1 MRDHISCLHARPA
14 GRAKRGH
21 GRWRLR
27 FSAGVLVVGAL
38 TGCAGASHETDPSWK
53 LVPITDVQM
62 VVGEWEGLIKKERAT
77 LAEGSVRLIIR
88 ANQTYLFAG
97 QTASKVAVGS
107 GDLERQDG
115 RLVGNTDRRA
125 VTFTL
130 YDHKG
135 NAVVLVEAINHE
147 TGDRYR
153 GELTKIKG
161 SGEVQGGRSDGS

>member
-1 MRDHISCLHARPA
+1 MTQGNEIGKWIS
-14 GRAKRGH
+14 
-21 GRWRLR
+21 
-27 FSAGVLVVGAL
+27 FSAGVVVAGAL
-38 TGCAGASHETDPSWK
+38 AGCAGGSHENDRSWK

-62 VVGEWEGLIKKERAT
+62 VVGEWEGLIKKEGAT

-125 VTFTL
+125 VSFTL

-135 NAVVLVEAINHE
+135 NAVVLVEATNHDSGE
-147 TGDRYR
+147 RYR
-153 GELTKIKG
+153 GELTKVVG
-161 SGEVQGGRSDGS
+161 PAQVQGGGPRERP